1 MSLVISNIRIGLFIL
16 AIVFLVLVFF
26 YWKNEELYEEKKQ
39 RIRKTWYGLFII
51 SVTVYFMIKGID
63 LTLWK
68 NLLIFTA
75 MVIFVDIAFILTP
88 NISEIWG
95 AKFSDIGKTVQS
107 IKRSLIASK
116 ARGEIYTTIIQNVNP
131 AVFGTMEWHTEE
143 EYTKSLNA
151 FLDSYGEKIGAKIV
165 VFEAAKELNTNFR
178 GIRSQFSTM
187 IPLEYIEQLNEQRA
201 VQVENV
207 GIIPAKIVSDVFI
220 VIDGK
225 KNNLQDRDFENVY
238 NLTIH
243 HSYFSK

>member
-1 MSLVISNIRIGLFIL
+1 MTISNIRIGLFIL
-16 AIVFLVLVFF
+16 AIVFVVLVFF
-26 YWKNEELYEEKKQ
+26 YWRNEELYEEKKQ
-39 RIRKTWYGLFII
+39 RIRKTWYGLFIT
-51 SVTVYFMIKGID
+51 SVTAYFMIKGID

-68 NLLIFTA
+68 NLLMFTA
-75 MVIFVDIAFILTP
+75 MVIFVDISFILTP

-116 ARGEIYTTIIQNVNP
+116 ARGEIYTNIIQNINP
-131 AVFGTMEWHTEE
+131 AAFGTMEWHTEE

-165 VFEAAKELNTNFR
+165 VFEAANELNTGFR
-178 GIRSQFSTM
+178 GIRSQFSIT
-187 IPLEYIEQLNEQRA
+187 IPIEHIEQLNEQKA

-207 GIIPAKIVSDVFI
+207 GIIPAKIMNDVFI

-225 KNNLQDRDFENVY
+225 KNSLQDRDFENVY

>member
-1 MSLVISNIRIGLFIL
+1 MV
-16 AIVFLVLVFF
+16 
-26 YWKNEELYEEKKQ
+26 
-39 RIRKTWYGLFII
+39 
-51 SVTVYFMIKGID
+51 KGID

-68 NLLIFTA
+68 NILMFVA

-95 AKFSDIGKTVQS
+95 AKFSDIGRTVQS

-116 ARGEIYTTIIQNVNP
+116 ARGEIYTTLIQNVNP
-131 AVFGTMEWHTEE
+131 AAFGRMEWRTEA
-143 EYTKSLNA
+143 EYAESLNA
-151 FLDSYGEKIGAKIV
+151 FLDTYAEKIGAKVV
-165 VFEAAKELNTNFR
+165 VFVASDELNTNFR
-178 GIRSQFSTM
+178 GVRSQFSIM
-187 IPLEYIEQLNEQRA
+187 LPLEHIEKLNEQKA

-207 GIIPAKIVSDVFI
+207 GIIPVKILKDVFI
-220 VIDGK
+220 VIDGQ